1 MLTVIDGKRANVTI
15 SNDSN
20 LVDIILVMNGVDIS
34 VFEADFS
41 KSYINVLGNFF
52 FPLLCFWRIVFP
64 LQETSCC
71 VFKVMAGL

>member
-1 MLTVIDGKRANVTI
+1 MILI
-15 SNDSN
+15 

-52 FPLLCFWRIVFP
+52 FPPLAFGGLFFLFKIIHVVF
-64 LQETSCC
+64 S
-71 VFKVMAGL
+71 K

>member
-1 MLTVIDGKRANVTI
+1 MLTVIDGKRAHVTI
-15 SNDSN
+15 PIDSN

-52 FPLLCFWRIVFP
+52 FPLLAFGGLFFLFKRIHVVF
-64 LQETSCC
+64 S
-71 VFKVMAGL
+71 K